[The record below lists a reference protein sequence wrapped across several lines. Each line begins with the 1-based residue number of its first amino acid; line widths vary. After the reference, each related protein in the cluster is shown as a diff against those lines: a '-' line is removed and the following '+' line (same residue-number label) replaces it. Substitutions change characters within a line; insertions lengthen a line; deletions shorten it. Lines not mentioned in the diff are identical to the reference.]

1 MKLEMVEGSPM
12 RYFLYFNIHLS
23 LLFVFSHACKF
34 SKELLKLNLSKHG
47 ATGLFKSDGEV
58 SVSEGNCSSTVG
70 SDTGCKF
77 SVRFHDIGAVM
88 NKSFTAHSPDK
99 IKKKIE
105 L

>member
-1 MKLEMVEGSPM
+1 MYQFCL
-12 RYFLYFNIHLS
+12 FLVTLVSFLKS
-23 LLFVFSHACKF
+23 
-34 SKELLKLNLSKHG
+34 LLKLKLRKHG

-99 IKKKIE
+99 MKKN
-105 L
+105 